1 MRLRLRPLPFRCR
14 IGFKFFL
21 IGLLF
26 FLGCTKS
33 TVSAQ
38 AFPPGNSLLAGG
50 EKGLYIFDNFAKQTP
65 PRLAWEGGAVD
76 HIAYSSKAWYFLGPK
91 GVVYSENLVD
101 FEDRSAG
108 LPKKTLR
115 VFENGAWSLA
125 SSIAT
130 LKDIAVDP
138 QAPERVAVCTDTEV
152 WFSENSGK
160 SWASLGSPSAIPGMK
175 ALAFGPSEKTDGNSV
190 WVAHA
195 FRGVYAFDAEGTKN
209 WAPKSAG
216 LPRIFGNNME
226 EISGFAWIP
235 TREGRATFVVGTT
248 FKAGIFAWNP
258 ESRVFNEIYSS
269 GGDWGS
275 LESIHPWGE
284 GSGFAIQ
291 NDEIVTIQLSPQN
304 PSSTVVPLPEGKAFF
319 ENLAQALFLAAND
332 SPRSLALLPRRGDS
346 LSQGN
351 KPVVLEELW
360 RLKSPRDGAKDASRR
375 QKAARSSGLY
385 LQTGFLI
392 DREKR
397 SFYFDLMKRKNLDHI
412 VVDVKDDYGK
422 LRFSPRSSLLRSW
435 GTQGNVLNLEEFAA
449 EAKARG
455 IYLVARVVVFKDEA
469 LHTWNN
475 GALAVKDRRSKGP
488 WRGIASNGQPIREH
502 WVDPFSQ
509 EVWAYNVEIAREV
522 IERGFD
528 EVQFDYIR
536 FPTDGANLGDAV
548 YPSKSPGMSQ
558 DDALE
563 SFLRFARSRIEAP
576 ISVDIYGANGW
587 YRSGTR
593 TGQNVEMMVPYVDV
607 ICPMLYPSHFE
618 QEFLAFP
625 PPEQRP
631 YRIYRLGTLRNL
643 AIARNQVLIRPYVQA
658 FYLDVAYDRTYYN
671 PAYVAQ
677 EIRGVKE
684 GANHGFTY
692 WNNSGRYDDIP

>member
-1 MRLRLRPLPFRCR
+1 M
-14 IGFKFFL
+14 
-21 IGLLF
+21 
-26 FLGCTKS
+26 
-33 TVSAQ
+33 
-38 AFPPGNSLLAGG
+38 
-50 EKGLYIFDNFAKQTP
+50 
-65 PRLAWEGGAVD
+65 
-76 HIAYSSKAWYFLGPK
+76 AYSPRAWYFLGPK

-108 LPKKTLR
+108 LPRKTLR
-115 VFENGAWSLA
+115 VFENGAWSLE
-125 SSIAT
+125 SSTAA
-130 LKDIAVDP
+130 LKDIAIDP
-138 QAPERVAVCTDTEV
+138 QAPERVVVCTDTEV
-152 WFSENSGK
+152 WLSENSGK
-160 SWASLGSPSAIPGMK
+160 SWTSLGSPSAIPGMK
-175 ALAFGPSEKTDGNSV
+175 ALAFGPSDVAGKNSV

-195 FRGVYAFDAEGTKN
+195 LRGVYAFDAEGTKS
-209 WAPKSAG
+209 WTPKSAG

-235 TREGRATFVVGTT
+235 AQEERASFVAGTT

-258 ESRVFNEIYSS
+258 ESKAFNEIYSP

-284 GSGFAIQ
+284 SSGLAIQ
-291 NDEIVTIQLSPQN
+291 NDEIVSVQLSPRN
-304 PSSTVVPLPEGKAFF
+304 SSSTVIPLPEGKAFF
-319 ENLAQALFLAAND
+319 ENLTQALFLAAHD
-332 SPRSLALLPRRGDS
+332 SPRSLAFLPSRGES
-346 LSQGN
+346 LAQGN
-351 KPVVLEELW
+351 KPVVVEELW
-360 RLKSPRDGAKDASRR
+360 RLMPPGAQTKSASRR
-375 QKAARSSGLY
+375 QKAANRSGLY

-392 DREKR
+392 DKEKR

-422 LRFSPRSSLLRSW
+422 LRFSPRSNLLRSW
-435 GTQGNVLNLEEFAA
+435 GSQGNVLNLEEFTA

-469 LHTWNN
+469 LHSWNN
-475 GALAVKDRRSKGP
+475 GALAVKDGRSKGL

-548 YPSKSPGMSQ
+548 YPAKSPGMSQ

-593 TGQNVEMMVPYVDV
+593 TGQNVEMMAPYVDV